1 MPQYSLGLR
10 HSSRS
15 VGSALHQC
23 LHRSCPGP
31 TTLWDN
37 RALGSGRA
45 GSHCLSLLRRSC
57 SPKTS
62 GAGAGV
68 LGGVPPTNTRK
79 NQNKRRGCAATA
91 HAAERAGGT
100 CRNVYQPH
108 HHTSP
113 DWEHACLSPAAAVLG
128 YPCSVLTSLGVQH
141 PHAGPPRTG
150 GLQTSSHAVPGPTQA
165 PRCRQ
170 SPANSAAPGPG
181 PQDRQPDQ
189 KKPHAV
195 LLLRTPNHSPTLVPA
210 VPAVLDAPGIA
221 GCC

>member
-1 MPQYSLGLR
+1 MHCSLLGLDRIGACTECLSAICPPPLRESMFRIGHSVPQYSLGLR

-62 GAGAGV
+62 GAGAGAGV

-100 CRNVYQPH
+100 CRNVYQPR

-113 DWEHACLSPAAAVLG
+113 DWEHARLSPAAAVLG
-128 YPCSVLTSLGVQH
+128 YPCSFLTSLGVQH
-141 PHAGPPRTG
+141 TRR
-150 GLQTSSHAVPGPTQA
+150 A
-165 PRCRQ
+165 PQ
-170 SPANSAAPGPG
+170 NKGPAN
-181 PQDRQPDQ
+181 
-189 KKPHAV
+189 
-195 LLLRTPNHSPTLVPA
+195 
-210 VPAVLDAPGIA
+210 
-221 GCC
+221 